1 MAPRRNA
8 GPGPGGGTTASPPLP
23 EGSEKTARV
32 RAMFD
37 TIAPRYDLV
46 NRLMTFGL
54 DQRWRR
60 ATVDALAL
68 PAGSRV
74 LDLACGTG
82 DLSRA
87 AAKRGGHTVVGTDLS
102 AGMLAANQAG
112 VPVVESDAGH
122 LPFAAG
128 AFDGL
133 VCGYALRNF
142 TDLAAMFAEA
152 ARVLRAGGRL
162 AALEVDAPTS
172 GLWRF
177 GFDVWFNK
185 VVPVLGGALSDRA
198 AYRYLPASVAYLPPT
213 PALRKMLLDAG
224 FSAVGIRPLAGGL
237 SQLVVATRA
246 GTPPPPPAPPPT
258 P

>member
-8 GPGPGGGTTASPPLP
+8 GPGPGGRPASADARPSVLP
-23 EGSEKTARV
+23 ADAEKTARV

-46 NRLMTFGL
+46 NRLMTLGL

-68 PAGSRV
+68 PAGARI

-87 AAKRGGHTVVGTDLS
+87 AAKRGHTVVGTDLS
-102 AGMLAANQAG
+102 AGMLAANQAR
-112 VPVVESDAGH
+112 VPLVESDAGH
-122 LPFAAG
+122 LSFADG

-142 TDLAAMFAEA
+142 TDLAATLAEA
-152 ARVLRAGGRL
+152 ARVLRPGGRL

-172 GLWRF
+172 GVWRL

-185 VVPVLGGALSDRA
+185 VIPVLGGALSDRA

-213 PALRKMLLDAG
+213 PVLRQMLLDAG

-237 SQLVVATRA
+237 SQLVVATRV
-246 GTPPPPPAPPPT
+246 GTPPSPPSS
-258 P
+258 

>member
-1 MAPRRNA
+1 MARRRT
-8 GPGPGGGTTASPPLP
+8 GTPPPLP
-23 EGSEKTARV
+23 TGDEKTARV

-54 DQRWRR
+54 DQAWRR
-60 ATVDALAL
+60 RTVAALAL
-68 PAGSRV
+68 PDGARV

-82 DLSRA
+82 DLSRLA
-87 AAKRGGHTVVGTDLS
+87 LRRGYDVVGADLS
-102 AGMLAANQAG
+102 AGMLAANG
-112 VPVVESDAGH
+112 VSTPLVEADGSR
-122 LPFAAG
+122 LPFGNG

-142 TDLAAMFAEA
+142 TDLAATLAES

-162 AALEVDAPTS
+162 AVLEVDTPT
-172 GLWRF
+172 GRLWRA
-177 GFDVWFNK
+177 GYDLWFTRA
-185 VVPVLGGALSDRA
+185 VPALGAALSDKE
-198 AYRYLPASVAYLPPT
+198 AYRYLPQSVAYLPPA
-213 PALRKMLLDAG
+213 PVLRTMLREAG

-246 GTPPPPPAPPPT
+246 GTP
-258 P
+258 